1 MLMTM
6 EVGALIR
13 ELRERAGVTQAAL
26 AKALDV
32 SGAQLSKIERGH
44 TPLAAHHV
52 DKIVTTLDLSNDV
65 AGLLRS
71 AATAPGVRL
80 ADLAAQLERIE
91 AGQAEILRRLDGG
104 S

>member
-1 MLMTM
+1 M
-6 EVGALIR
+6 EAGALIR

-26 AKALDV
+26 ADALGVSSPQLSRIEHGHSRLPGHHVDTIVATLDV
-32 SGAQLSKIERGH
+32 SDE
-44 TPLAAHHV
+44 
-52 DKIVTTLDLSNDV
+52 V

-80 ADLAAQLERIE
+80 SDLAAQLERIE